1 MTPTSQFQEAEH
13 SGPSAKA
20 ADPAIASEAPKF
32 EVTEIELIDQP
43 EGSDGQH
50 WYRYR
55 IDNGR
60 SSISGQRC
68 GSLAQVTEHV
78 MQFAAQLNAR
88 NSRKPGSIWA
98 PRRKKTG

>member
-1 MTPTSQFQEAEH
+1 MTPASQIQDAEH
-13 SGPSAKA
+13 SGPPTKA
-20 ADPAIASEAPKF
+20 ADAAIASEAPKF
-32 EVTEIELIDQP
+32 EVTEIEPLEQP

-60 SSISGQRC
+60 SAISGQRC
-68 GSLAQVTEHV
+68 GSLQQVTEHV
-78 MQFAAQLNAR
+78 MNFAAQLNAR

-98 PRRKKTG
+98 PRRKKVG